1 VTSYDPNP
9 TLYVNGVAISD
20 DVVINDLSVTM
31 GRTNI
36 LDQPSPGYARAS
48 LWTTGDVP
56 IDLNLSDPFQI
67 KMESSLYGDPVRT
80 NQIRNPSFETN
91 ASFWSTFNS
100 TLARITTDSVVGT
113 ACGEFTLTAGTN
125 GQIYTS
131 YTWAVTPLLPYRG
144 SLWARIPT
152 PSASASVTVRIS
164 FYNAGLVSVGN
175 FDTTFLLT
183 SGADWQR
190 ISSSGIAP
198 ATAAIATMTFYRPG
212 TNIVGDKIRVD
223 GFLYEQ
229 SSTLNDY
236 FDGSTV
242 SPIGAAWTGTP
253 NASTSTLTGELVSV
267 FNGIISDIDIELP
280 AYGDRGSVATYTI
293 TAVGPLASLQKKT
306 AGSAGYPKE
315 FDGERV
321 LAILSEAFL
330 TEWDDVGPLV
340 TWNDIP
346 TGATWDS
353 YDGINIQLVT
363 DLNADVD
370 QPGVYELMAYG
381 DGEANALTLAQNA
394 AQSGRGVLA
403 EQGDGS
409 LHYNDFVARSSFVSL
424 ELTQEDMASAG
435 LKTAAQWSEIV
446 NDVNVTYRAGS
457 ANARDEQSII
467 LYGQLSGTRD
477 TQLHNLVDAEIQA
490 EQFKEARSFPRVYP
504 EQFVIPLH
512 SDTVSDETR
521 DSLLEI
527 YCGLPITTTD
537 LPTVFGTTFD
547 GFVEGWN
554 WRIRQKEAA
563 LTLIASAQ
571 SETYSAIVWYQIAP
585 GTTWSAYPALVKW
598 MDL

>member
-9 TLYVNGVAISD
+9 TLYINGVAISD

-80 NQIRNPSFETN
+80 NLILNPSFETN
-91 ASFWSTFNS
+91 VLNWSTFNS
-100 TLARITTDSVVGT
+100 TLARITDSVFGSYC
-113 ACGEFTLTAGTN
+113 AEFTATSVSNPQMFQGLRPASPSV
-125 GQIYTS
+125 S
-131 YTWAVTPLLPYRG
+131 YTG
-144 SLWARIPT
+144 SLYVKIN
-152 PSASASVTVRIS
+152 SASTSATVTFRYQ
-164 FYNAGLVSVGN
+164 FYNASSTLLATNDVSVAI
-175 FDTTFLLT
+175 TA
-183 SGADWQR
+183 GADWTR
-190 ISSSGIAP
+190 ISNTKTAP
-198 ATAAIATMTFYRPG
+198 ANTAQYTMTIFVPSTVIG
-212 TNIVGDKIRVD
+212 NKIRVD
-223 GFLYEQ
+223 GVMFEQ